1 MLKMVYFSIFD
12 VRIAKDQNNKTI
24 KHMFIPAY
32 EPVTNF
38 VDLIGKENVVSYSFF
53 GDSGVPSIAL
63 VYDDDELLTCPECG
77 KEISN
82 GFNFC
87 PNCAAKLK

>member
-1 MLKMVYFSIFD
+1 MLKIEFFAIMS
-12 VRIAKDQNNKTI
+12 
-24 KHMFIPAY
+24 KHFPKESPKHKFFPQY
-32 EPVTNF
+32 EPVIDF
-38 VDLIGKENVVSYSFF
+38 IYQIGRDKVISYGFF
-53 GDSGVPSIAL
+53 SDRAMPCIAI

-87 PNCAAKLK
+87 PECGVKLK

>member
-1 MLKMVYFSIFD
+1 MLKMVYFNVQSS
-12 VRIAKDQNNKTI
+12 RQPKDKNNKTV
-24 KHMFIPAY
+24 KDMYIPAY

-38 VDLIGKENVVSYSFF
+38 IYQIGKKNVVSYNFF
-53 GDSGVPSIAL
+53 GNFPIPCIAI
-63 VYDDDELLTCPECG
+63 VYDDDALLTCPECG